1 MNTQVISAADNL
13 AIETACKIL
22 EGGGLVAFPTD
33 TVYGLGCLVNN
44 SNAIDKLY
52 SVKER
57 SKSKAI
63 AVLIAEHTDLQGL
76 TTDIPPLAAE
86 LAARFWPGA
95 LTLVF
100 PKHPSLPENL
110 SPLPTVGIRMP
121 DHAFARSLMRL
132 TGPLATTSANI
143 SGQNN
148 PVNADEVLAQLD
160 GRIDLV
166 VDGGTVPGGIP
177 STVVDCTALIPRV
190 LRVGAYSPEELGLA
204 SNESRD

>member
-1 MNTQVISAADNL
+1 MNTQVISTADNL

-44 SNAIDKLY
+44 FNAIDKLY
-52 SVKER
+52 RVKER
-57 SKSKAI
+57 SQNKAI
-63 AVLIAEHTDLQGL
+63 AVLIAEQTDLQGL
-76 TTDIPPLAAE
+76 TTGIPPLAAE

-121 DHAFARSLMRL
+121 DHAFARNLMRL
-132 TGPLATTSANI
+132 TGPLATTSANL

-160 GRIDLV
+160 GRIDLL
-166 VDGGTVPGGIP
+166 VDGGPVPGGIP
-177 STVVDCTALIPRV
+177 STVVDCTAHIPCV
-190 LRVGAYSPEELGLA
+190 VRVGAYSPEELGLA
-204 SNESRD
+204 STKARN

>member
-57 SKSKAI
+57 SQSKAI

-95 LTLVF
+95 LTVVF

-143 SGQNN
+143 SGWNN

-166 VDGGTVPGGIP
+166 VDGGPVPGGIP

-190 LRVGAYSPEELGLA
+190 LRIGAYSPEELGL
-204 SNESRD
+204 E

>member
-1 MNTQVISAADNL
+1 MNTQVISTADNL

-44 SNAIDKLY
+44 FNAIDKLY
-52 SVKER
+52 RVKER
-57 SKSKAI
+57 SQNKAI
-63 AVLIAEHTDLQGL
+63 AVLIAEQTELQDL
-76 TTDIPPLAAE
+76 TTGIPPLAAE

-121 DHAFARSLMRL
+121 DHAFARNLMRL
-132 TGPLATTSANI
+132 TGPLATTSANL

-160 GRIDLV
+160 GRIDLL
-166 VDGGTVPGGIP
+166 VDGGPVPGGIP
-177 STVVDCTALIPRV
+177 STVVDCTTHIPRV
-190 LRVGAYSPEELGLA
+190 IRVGAYSPEELGLA
-204 SNESRD
+204 STKARN